1 MSTVDSRI
9 VTMKFDNAQFEQGA
23 GKTIST
29 LDRLKA
35 ALQLP
40 GATKGLSDVQA
51 AADKTNFGSLEG
63 GITKINAKFIA
74 MTTIAITALTQIA
87 QKAMAVGSQVVK
99 SLTIQPI
106 KQGFDEYE
114 LKMGSIQTIM
124 AGSGKSLEV
133 VNAKLQELNE
143 YSDKTI
149 YNFADMTTNIGK
161 FTNAGVDLDLAVAS
175 IKGIANAAALSGA
188 NSNEASRAMYNFSQ
202 ALSSGV
208 VRLQD
213 WKSIELANMATKE
226 FKQQLIDSAVS
237 AGTLEKGVDGM
248 YRVVG
253 NPSVALS
260 ATKNFNASL
269 AEEWLTADAL
279 TSTLERYSDETT
291 DIGKRATAAAQDVK
305 TFSMMMDT
313 LKETV
318 GSGWAQTFEIIFGN
332 FEEAKKLWT
341 GINNAIGGML
351 NDMSDKR
358 NKLLADWKELGG
370 RDTLIDGLRKAF
382 EGLSSILKPIGQ
394 AFRDMFPATT
404 GKQLYDLTV
413 KFKEFAEEL
422 KIGSNTADKLR
433 DTFRGVFAIFSIIGS
448 VIKGV
453 IGVLFDLGGAVAK
466 SSGGFLTIT
475 ANIGNFLTGIAT
487 ALKDGDKLAKFFDGL
502 SIILQTPINLIQAF
516 ASYLISVFSGFNSS
530 EGDAVNAVFQRIGD
544 RVSPLITLFDGLK
557 NALATVSSAFQTA
570 VDYLSPYVDALKNAL
585 SSIGNALKEAFSG
598 ADIKTLFDMINTGL
612 FAALVIAVRKFLS
625 DFKLDFG
632 GGFITAI
639 KETFGAVT
647 GTLQAVQQNL
657 RADTLLKIGAAI
669 AVLAGSLIAL
679 SLIDS
684 KKLTKAT
691 IGITVAFTELVI
703 AMGILTK
710 IGGMT
715 GFIKIPIITGG
726 MILLSAAIIGLAEAI
741 KTLSKLDWDELAKGL
756 VGVGTSMAILV
767 WAVAPLTKIA
777 GGLIGT
783 GIGVIA
789 LAFGLK
795 VMADAAAKFA
805 KMDLGDI
812 AKGLVAV
819 TATIILLGVSLKTM
833 PPSLPI
839 MALGLLGLA
848 GGLMLLASAIAK
860 MAEIN
865 FGKIM
870 LGIGTFAAAL
880 IGLGMALGAMPPD
893 LLLKAAGLGILSL
906 ALLGIAEAMKRMG
919 ALSGDEIARG
929 LIVIAGAIVILGT
942 AMNALN
948 GALMGALA
956 ITAVAIAINLLVPA
970 LKGLGNLSLKEI
982 GIALIALAGSLT
994 VLGIAAYLIGPL
1006 SVVILALAGSLALLG
1021 VAVLATGIG
1030 MLAFAKAIEIL
1041 VELGGAAAGA
1051 IGLVLSTI
1059 VEAIPR
1065 MMNAFAEGVIQFT
1078 KTIID
1083 SAPLFAKATYVL
1095 FDGMLDTINKL
1106 APKIAKTMDTILNL
1120 MLDYLMKNSPKIVQA
1135 GFKLMTDFMN
1145 KIRDNIYQIV
1155 EISADI
1161 IQRFIK
1167 GIGDNAPK
1175 LADEGAKTVIKLINA
1190 IADAIRKNSKG
1201 MHEAGKNLA
1210 SAIISGFLSG
1220 IAGGA
1225 TGVINA
1231 MIDLAKKG
1239 INAFKSILGIKSPSK
1254 EFEKLGMFVNSG
1266 FANGIS
1272 EYSHLAEDSVA
1283 NMGSSLL
1290 NTMKVSIKDLN
1301 DLVSAE
1307 MDASPVI
1314 KPVLD
1319 LSTVKADSK
1328 DLIGA
1333 FTQSPNITPI
1343 LSTSRATSIANDRDA
1358 FTSSMQKTQDSTSP
1372 AAAPTI
1378 KFEQNNYSPKA
1389 LSEVELYR
1397 QTKNQLALAKGAL
1410 TS

>member
-87 QKAMAVGSQVVK
+87 QKAMAVGAQVVK

-124 AGSGKSLEV
+124 AGSGKSLDV

-161 FTNAGVDLDLAVAS
+161 FTNAGVELDLAVAS

-188 NSNEASRAMYNFSQ
+188 NANEASRAMYNFSQ

-226 FKQQLIDSAVS
+226 FKQQLIDSAVA
-237 AGTLEKGVDGM
+237 AGTLAKGADGM
-248 YRVVG
+248 YTVVA
-253 NPSVALS
+253 NNKTALN

-269 AEEWLTADAL
+269 TDEWMTAEVLTA
-279 TSTLERYSDETT
+279 TLERYSDQTT

-351 NDMSDKR
+351 NDMADRR

-382 EGLSSILKPIGQ
+382 EGLNSIIRPIAQ
-394 AFRDMFPATT
+394 AFRDIFPATT

-413 KFKEFAEEL
+413 KFKEFAEKL
-422 KIGSNTADKLR
+422 KIGSDTADKLR

-453 IGVLFDLGGAVAK
+453 IGVLFDLGGAVTK

-475 ANIGNFLTGIAT
+475 ANIGNFLAGIAT
-487 ALKDGDKLAKFFDGL
+487 ALQEGDKLAKFFDGL
-502 SIILQTPINLIQAF
+502 SIILQTPIQLIQAF
-516 ASYLISVFSGFNSS
+516 ATYLISVFSGFNSS
-530 EGDAVNAVFQRIGD
+530 EGDAVNTVFQRMGD
-544 RVSPLITLFDGLK
+544 RISPLVALFTAVQNAITTL
-557 NALATVSSAFQTA
+557 SSAFKTA
-570 VDYLSPYVDALKNAL
+570 ATFLSPYVDALQNAL

-598 ADIKTLFDMINTGL
+598 ADISTLFDMINTGL
-612 FAALVIAVRKFLS
+612 FGALVIAVRKFLK
-625 DFKLDFG
+625 DFNLDFG
-632 GGFITAI
+632 GGFIESI

-657 RADTLLKIGAAI
+657 RANVLLKIGAAI
-669 AVLAGSLIAL
+669 AVLAGAIIAL

-684 KKLTKAT
+684 KKLVKAT
-691 IGITVAFTELVI
+691 AAITIAFGQLTA
-703 AMGILTK
+703 AMAILTK

-715 GFIKIPIITGG
+715 GFIKIPIITAG
-726 MILLSAAIIGLAEAI
+726 MILLSAAIIGLAQAI
-741 KTLSKLDWDELAKGL
+741 KTLSKLDWNGLAKGL
-756 VGVGTSMAILV
+756 VGVGASMGILV
-767 WAVAPLTKIA
+767 WAVAPLAKVS
-777 GGLIGT
+777 GGLIST
-783 GIGVIA
+783 GLGVIA
-789 LAFGLK
+789 LAFGMK
-795 VMADAAAKFA
+795 VMADAISKFA
-805 KMDLGDI
+805 QMNLSDI
-812 AKGLVAV
+812 AKGLVSV
-819 TATIILLGVSLKTM
+819 TATIILLGTSLKTM

-839 MALGLLGLA
+839 MAIGLLGLA

-865 FGKIM
+865 FGKI
-870 LGIGTFAAAL
+870 LVGIGTFAGA
-880 IGLGMALGAMPPD
+880 IVGLGMALGAMPPD

-906 ALLGIAEAMKRMG
+906 ALIGIAEAMKRMG

-929 LIVIAGAIVILGT
+929 LIVLAGAIVILGT
-942 AMNALN
+942 AMTALD

-982 GIALIALAGSLT
+982 GIALIALAASLT

-1006 SVVILALAGSLALLG
+1006 SVVVLALAGSLALLG
-1021 VAVLATGIG
+1021 VAVLATGVG

-1041 VELGGAAAGA
+1041 VKLGGAAAGA
-1051 IGLVLSTI
+1051 IGLLLSTI

-1065 MMNAFAEGVIQFT
+1065 MMNAFAEGIIQFT
-1078 KTIID
+1078 KSIID
-1083 SAPLFAKATYVL
+1083 SAPLFAKATLVM
-1095 FDGMLDTINKL
+1095 FNGMLDTINKL

-1135 GFKLMTDFMN
+1135 GFKLMTDFMS

-1155 EISADI
+1155 DISADI
-1161 IQRFIK
+1161 MQRFIK
-1167 GIGDNAPK
+1167 GIGDKAPK
-1175 LADEGAKTVIKLINA
+1175 LADEGAKTVIKLVNA
-1190 IADAIRKNSKG
+1190 IADAIRNNSKG
-1201 MHEAGKNLA
+1201 MQDAGKNLA
-1210 SAIISGFLSG
+1210 SAVITGFVSG
-1220 IAGGA
+1220 IVGGA
-1225 TGVINA
+1225 SGVINA
-1231 MIDLAKKG
+1231 
-1239 INAFKSILGIKSPSK
+1239 ILGMAKSAIDAAKRALGIRSPSK
-1254 EFEKLGMFVNSG
+1254 EFEQLGMFVDSG
-1266 FANGIS
+1266 FADGIS
-1272 EYSHLAEDSVA
+1272 GYSHLAENSVA

-1290 NTMKVSIKDLN
+1290 NTMKVSIQDLN
-1301 DLVSAE
+1301 DMVGAE
-1307 MDASPVI
+1307 MDASPI
-1314 KPVLD
+1314 ITPVLD
-1319 LSTVKADSK
+1319 LSKIKADSK
-1328 DLIGA
+1328 ELIDA
-1333 FTQSPNITPI
+1333 FVQSPNIAPTM
-1343 LSTSRATSIANDRDA
+1343 STYQATSIANDRDA
-1358 FTSSMQKTQDSTSP
+1358 FAASMQKAQDPTAM